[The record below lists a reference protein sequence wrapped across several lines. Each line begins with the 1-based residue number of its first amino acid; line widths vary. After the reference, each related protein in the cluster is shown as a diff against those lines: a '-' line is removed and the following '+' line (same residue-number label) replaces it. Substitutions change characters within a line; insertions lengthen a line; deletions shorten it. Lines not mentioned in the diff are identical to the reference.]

1 MLLSLLGGSGGGQ
14 GGGGILGGV
23 SQITSGLVSGITG
36 LIQRGEA
43 KKILKDN
50 PYPTYEI
57 PNEVREA
64 AATGLPSE
72 QYNQAMQNIQRQQL
86 TALKNA
92 NDRRGG
98 LATVGTIN
106 QQTNDATLSLDA
118 KNAMA
123 RQQNQLR
130 LASYRDKAFDWNV
143 KNKYQQNYGYG
154 MSLLGAGNQNL
165 TGGIDKALAG
175 AGYLSLGGS
184 GGARGG
190 ASPY

>member
-14 GGGGILGGV
+14 GGGGNAGL
-23 SQITSGLVSGITG
+23 SQITGGLISGITG
-36 LIQRGEA
+36 LLQRGEA

-106 QQTNDATLSLDA
+106 QQTNDATLGLDA

-143 KNKYQQNYGYG
+143 KNKYQQNYGYA
-154 MSLLGAGNQNL
+154 MSLLGTGNQNL
-165 TGGIDKALAG
+165 TNGLDKTFAGGNYLAF
-175 AGYLSLGGS
+175 GS